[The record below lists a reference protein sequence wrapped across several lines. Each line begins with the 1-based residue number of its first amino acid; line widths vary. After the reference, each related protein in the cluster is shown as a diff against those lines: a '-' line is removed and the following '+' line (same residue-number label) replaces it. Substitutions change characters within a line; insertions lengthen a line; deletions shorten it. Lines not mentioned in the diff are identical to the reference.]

1 MGDTDPD
8 KLEAA
13 LEQLETEKARRL
25 QAKIDAGECVSVQ
38 TAIVVSARDDDTEAE
53 RTRALA
59 NLPKTTPDGRAI
71 HHDLFFVVTG
81 VPRADPDEPS
91 PQVQTT
97 AVSEEGSVAS
107 PSEEPARSGPL
118 SSSAPTY
125 VSVTI
130 SNGDDGGPGRIAE
143 ALWSVDDGCVVL
155 TDLDGRHLSGRA
167 LLKGQDP
174 AAVARALLREMEK
187 PKDFHRPLV
196 YPKMGLA

>member
-130 SNGDDGGPGRIAE
+130 SMATTVAQVGSQKPYGRWTTGVWCLRTWMDGT
-143 ALWSVDDGCVVL
+143 L
-155 TDLDGRHLSGRA
+155 
-167 LLKGQDP
+167 
-174 AAVARALLREMEK
+174 AVAR
-187 PKDFHRPLV
+187 
-196 YPKMGLA
+196 Y